1 MSRNF
6 LRPIFQALVLT
17 ITLVSCRG
25 APATV
30 PAETGTPVT
39 PTVSAIPDPCAP
51 GQIEAAVQ
59 KINRHMREF
68 DDASLLASKV
78 PRQQLGEAVTNWQ
91 KIRREADDES
101 APDCLANLKKYQLDH
116 MNSVI
121 NTLLAFMNGA
131 DQQTIDQ
138 GINLARQQHDQYTL
152 ELARLLGLT
161 AVPATP

>member
-6 LRPIFQALVLT
+6 LRAIFWILVLA
-17 ITLVSCRG
+17 ITLGSCTG
-25 APATV
+25 APATI
-30 PAETGTPVT
+30 PAERGTSVT
-39 PTVSAIPDPCAP
+39 PTASVAPDPCAP
-51 GQIEAAVQ
+51 GQTEAAVQ

-78 PRQQLGEAVTNWQ
+78 PRQQLGEAVTNLQ

-101 APDCLANLKKYQLDH
+101 PPDCLANLKKYQLEH

-121 NTLLAFMNGA
+121 NTLLAFMNGT

-138 GINLARQQHDQYTL
+138 GINIARQQHDQYTL

-161 AVPATP
+161 VVPTTP

>member
-1 MSRNF
+1 MSRNS
-6 LRPIFQALVLT
+6 LRAIFWTLVLA
-17 ITLVSCRG
+17 IILGSCTG
-25 APATV
+25 APATI
-30 PAETGTPVT
+30 PAARGTPVT
-39 PTVSAIPDPCAP
+39 PTASVAPDPCAP
-51 GQIEAAVQ
+51 GQIEAEVQ

-78 PRQQLGEAVTNWQ
+78 PRQQLGEAVTNLQ

-101 APDCLANLKKYQLDH
+101 SPDCLANLKKYQLEH

-121 NTLLAFMNGA
+121 NTLLTFMNGA
-131 DQQTIDQ
+131 NQQTIDQ
-138 GINLARQQHDQYTL
+138 GINIARQQHDQYTL